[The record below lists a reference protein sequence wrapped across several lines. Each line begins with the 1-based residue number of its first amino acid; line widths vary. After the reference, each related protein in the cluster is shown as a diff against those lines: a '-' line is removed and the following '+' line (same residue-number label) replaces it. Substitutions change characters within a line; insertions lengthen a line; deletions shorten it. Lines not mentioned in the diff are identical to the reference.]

1 MKRSVIPRGKSKV
14 QACCCNHGNR
24 SRSGRP
30 GTSSEAGQIGR
41 SATLLH
47 AALHRQGAGQ
57 RMLTLPPRPS
67 LLAVTPA
74 TITLAMAC
82 QEERGSSGGTIFDKY
97 VTIFILIRETCCLN
111 LKKVYLS
118 RSHLCTDHRLH
129 DSSSH
134 RTRRCPHVYLPS
146 LQRDLHHNNYTLHTH
161 RSLTARANTNTQ
173 HVNAL
178 CVDAS
183 LYVFSTRSLN
193 KSATWA
199 GT

>member
-1 MKRSVIPRGKSKV
+1 MRHNFLTMAQHSCTYSMAHCMVALLGLILPKDGLRHVKRSVIPRGESKV

-82 QEERGSSGGTIFDKY
+82 REERGSSGGTK
-97 VTIFILIRETCCLN
+97 
-111 LKKVYLS
+111 
-118 RSHLCTDHRLH
+118 
-129 DSSSH
+129 
-134 RTRRCPHVYLPS
+134 
-146 LQRDLHHNNYTLHTH
+146 QRI
-161 RSLTARANTNTQ
+161 
-173 HVNAL
+173 
-178 CVDAS
+178 
-183 LYVFSTRSLN
+183 
-193 KSATWA
+193 
-199 GT
+199 